1 MTSLVGVDF
10 ASSPKK
16 TWAAFGEVSNA
27 GRLRINEVRGGLED
41 KDLVA
46 VSKEGHRVI
55 AIDAPFGW
63 PDRFVSFVSDH
74 HQGKRPRVVESDDF
88 QLRVTDRL
96 IHRRLGKRPLSVS
109 TDKLGVAAHRITN
122 LLRSFTTCDVPPLW
136 STGKRTEVIEV
147 YPAATLLVSRS
158 RFILTPPRRRLPL
171 KYQGKTSS

>member
-96 IHRRLGKRPLSVS
+96 IRPALVNV
-109 TDKLGVAAHRITN
+109 TQVMRVT
-122 LLRSFTTCDVPPLW
+122 P
-136 STGKRTEVIEV
+136 
-147 YPAATLLVSRS
+147 PAAPPSPPESSRTPIGRPASPQAKHGSTCELKLPEQIDLVVEPSDIG
-158 RFILTPPRRRLPL
+158 FQPR
-171 KYQGKTSS
+171 QI